1 MVITLDATTEQRIQR
16 QIDRGA
22 FREPV
27 ELLAH
32 ALDLVEA
39 EAEFDARHRALLARL
54 AESCAQA
61 DRGEGYTEEE
71 LRVRMAERRANQ
83 PLARTA

>member
-1 MVITLDATTEQRIQR
+1 MAITLDATTEQRILR
-16 QIDRGA
+16 QLDRGA
-22 FREPV
+22 FREPA

-39 EAEFDARHRALLARL
+39 EAEFDTRHRALLARL

-71 LRVRMAERRANQ
+71 LRVRMAERRAKQ
-83 PLARTA
+83 PLDRTV

>member
-1 MVITLDATTEQRIQR
+1 MAMTVDPTIEQRIQR
-16 QIDRGA
+16 QLDRGA
-22 FREPV
+22 FREPA

-39 EAEFDARHRALLARL
+39 ETEFDARHKALLARL
-54 AESCAQA
+54 TESCAQA

-71 LRVRMAERRANQ
+71 LRVRMAERRARQ
-83 PLARTA
+83 PLDRTV